1 MGYLLACQ
9 LDWYSEPVNTES
21 TPERARAPHPGV
33 NVAEA
38 PLSSLLLRVVRA
50 HAALA
55 TAMLQQI
62 DLVAPQELVLLFLQ
76 EHGRTPQS
84 EIVHFLGRDRSTVTN
99 TLQAMER
106 AGLITRTPSRTDKRV
121 MVVALSA
128 KGRRLCPR
136 IREIWSELERRTFG
150 GLTDRQRADLAGML
164 AGIQRGWRAPIR
176 KPATRRKK
184 GSEADDGR

>member
-1 MGYLLACQ
+1 MPTN
-9 LDWYSEPVNTES
+9 WYSEPVNTES
-21 TPERARAPHPGV
+21 TAERARAPHPGV
-33 NVAEA
+33 SVAEA

-121 MVVALSA
+121 MMVALSA

-164 AGIQRGWRAPIR
+164 AGIQRRLAGVDP
-176 KPATRRKK
+176 KTRDETEEGKQ
-184 GSEADDGR
+184 ADDER